1 MLVLRH
7 EGCAWQRGPASW
19 SSSPGY
25 RSSHHCN
32 QHGLHPEN
40 STSYGE
46 HYYFFSIGKG
56 GLINFTAYAPNA
68 TNKPATDFVKLNEA
82 FLSSKQSFD
91 FPKSCPSPQFLGP
104 LSTSHCLW
112 MGIRNFLR
120 LLPWVPLGYS
130 NQLNQDKTVKAN
142 FAILIFP
149 ETTEKSFINL

>member
-1 MLVLRH
+1 MVPSQEGGLASLLVLRH

-46 HYYFFSIGKG
+46 HYVLFVFFPIGKG

-68 TNKPATDFVKLNEA
+68 MNKPATDFVKLNEA
-82 FLSSKQSFD
+82 FL
-91 FPKSCPSPQFLGP
+91 PQNKALIFQKAV
-104 LSTSHCLW
+104 
-112 MGIRNFLR
+112 
-120 LLPWVPLGYS
+120 LLPIS
-130 NQLNQDKTVKAN
+130 
-142 FAILIFP
+142 
-149 ETTEKSFINL
+149 